1 MIIGE
6 IRRFLRDNSPIRVS
20 RSVKDLAYR
29 ILKAKETLCADL
41 SREPTTSEI
50 AKYMNI
56 EESEISLAL
65 EAVSEPVSLHE
76 PIYSEGKDTVSLQ
89 DQIRDPD
96 ACDDIFIEQIALSD
110 AINKLCPREK
120 RILSMRY
127 FDGKTQMEVA
137 TMIDI
142 SQAQVSRLEKAALD
156 KIKKML

>member
-6 IRRFLRDNSPIRVS
+6 IRRFLRDNSALRVS
-20 RSVKDLAYR
+20 RSIRDLAYR
-29 ILKAKETLCADL
+29 ILKSKEALCASL
-41 SREPTTSEI
+41 SREPTTAEL
-50 AKYMNI
+50 AR
-56 EESEISLAL
+56 ELGVTESEISLAL

-76 PIYSEGKDTVSLQ
+76 PIYTEGRDTVSLE
-89 DQIRDPD
+89 DQIKDPS
-96 ACDDIFIEQIALSD
+96 ASDDILIEQIALSD
-110 AINKLCPREK
+110 AIKKLGDREK

-137 TMIDI
+137 SMIDI